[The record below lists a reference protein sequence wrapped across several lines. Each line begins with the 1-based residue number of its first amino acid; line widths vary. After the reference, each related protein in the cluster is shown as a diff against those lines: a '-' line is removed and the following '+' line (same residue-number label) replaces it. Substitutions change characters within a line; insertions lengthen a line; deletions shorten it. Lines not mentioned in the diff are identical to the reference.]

1 MQESGN
7 RRLKCAESA
16 GKRNGVLSSLQGS
29 GPRMSQEEEGVR
41 QVSGESRRR
50 PGEPKQDT
58 NRRTESPQRP
68 LLS

>member
-1 MQESGN
+1 MGTIGLKEKN
-7 RRLKCAESA
+7 R
-16 GKRNGVLSSLQGS
+16 VLSSLQRS

-58 NRRTESPQRP
+58 NRRTESP
-68 LLS
+68 